1 MAELLLEIGTEELP
15 AAAAP
20 SALAQLAERL
30 PALLAD
36 LRLEHGAAT
45 AFGTPRR
52 LALRVAGVAERQPDL
67 EEWVRGP
74 SRAVGFG
81 PDGAPSRAAL
91 GFARGQGVD
100 PSALEIRPAGGG
112 EYLFALRRTPGRPA
126 GEVLAERLP
135 ALIAGIDFPRSMRW
149 GEGDLRFGR
158 PIRWIVA
165 LLDSDTVPFVL
176 GELSSGRT
184 THGHRT
190 LAPGPVEVASASAY
204 EAAMATACVMADPAA
219 RAEHIR
225 AGVAAAAAPATAR
238 IDEGLLAEVNWLV
251 EHPTPFLGEFP
262 KEALAVPEPIL
273 IEVMRV
279 QQRYFPVRS
288 PEGRLA
294 AQFCGV
300 RDGNGEHLATVIA
313 GNERVLRARF
323 ADARFFYDEDRK
335 RTLASRVPELGRVT
349 FAEGLGDMGAKVA
362 RLARLV
368 SGPTAQ
374 RAAHLCKADRLTH
387 LVDEFPELEGTM
399 GAHYAQL
406 DGEPADVCQAIG
418 EHVLPRAAGGDLPQ
432 SQAGR
437 DLALGDR
444 LDNLAGHFLL
454 GRVPTGSADPFGLR
468 RQAIAVLRILRERSE
483 PDLGQAM
490 SAAIAGYS
498 GVGDPAAASREVRRF
513 LRERLR
519 GLMIEAGH
527 RYDLVDAVLGAEE
540 WRVGELWARLASLE
554 AILAEPAL
562 ADDFLTVYRR
572 CANLATKAD
581 PDAKFRLEGAS
592 AAEEEA
598 LGRALLAAPHLEGL
612 AHARAVASLRPA
624 VDALLDRVLIVAPEP
639 AVRANRLALLRDVAA
654 FAARF
659 ADLGRVVA

>member
-1 MAELLLEIGTEELP
+1 MPDLLLEIGTEELP
-15 AAAAP
+15 ASAAP
-20 SALAQLAERL
+20 AALAQLAERL
-30 PALLAD
+30 PALLGE

-45 AFGTPRR
+45 PFGTPRR
-52 LALRVAGVAERQPDL
+52 LALRVAGVAGSQPDL

-74 SRAVGFG
+74 SRAAGFDA
-81 PDGAPSRAAL
+81 DGEPTRAAL
-91 GFARGQGVD
+91 GFSRGHGVEV
-100 PSALEIRPAGGG
+100 SALVEREG
-112 EYLFALRRTPGRPA
+112 YLYALKRTPGRA
-126 GEVLAERLP
+126 AADVLAVELP
-135 ALIAGIDFPRSMRW
+135 KLIAAIDFPRSMRW
-149 GEGDLRFGR
+149 GSGDLRFAR

-165 LLDSDTVPFVL
+165 LLGSATIPFVL
-176 GELSSGRT
+176 GDVTSGRAT
-184 THGHRT
+184 YGHRT
-190 LAPGPVEVASASAY
+190 LAPGAVEVASPSVY
-204 EAAMATACVMADPAA
+204 EAVMHEAGVMADPAA

-225 AGVAAAAAPATAR
+225 TAVQAVASPATAR

-251 EHPTPFLGEFP
+251 EHPTPFRGEFP
-262 KEALAVPEPIL
+262 KEALAVPEAVL
-273 IEVMRV
+273 VEVMRV
-279 QQRYFPVRS
+279 QQRYFPVQD
-288 PEGRLA
+288 PKGLLLP
-294 AQFCGV
+294 QFCGV
-300 RDGNGEHLATVIA
+300 RDGDAEHLDTVIA

-349 FAEGLGDMGAKVA
+349 FAEGLGDVGAKVA

-406 DGEPADVCQAIG
+406 DGEPADVCQAIA

-437 DLALGDR
+437 DLAIGDR

-454 GRVPTGSADPFGLR
+454 GRAPTGSADPFGLR
-468 RQAIAVLRILRERSE
+468 RQAIAVLRILRERIE

-490 SAAIAGYS
+490 SAAIDGYT
-498 GVGDPAAASREVRRF
+498 GVGDPAAASLEVRRF

-527 RYDLVDAVLGAEE
+527 RYDLVDAILATDE
-540 WRVGELWARLASLE
+540 WRVGELWARLATLE
-554 AILAEPAL
+554 AILANPAL
-562 ADDFLTVYRR
+562 APDFLTVYRR

-581 PDAKFRLEGAS
+581 RDAKFRVE
-592 AAEEEA
+592 AATAPEEA
-598 LGRALLAAPHLEGL
+598 ALGQALLAAPRREGL
-612 AHARAVASLRPA
+612 DHARAVASLRPA
-624 VDALLDRVLIVAPEP
+624 VDALLDRVLIMAPEP
-639 AVRANRLALLRDVAA
+639 EVRANRLALLRDVAA

-659 ADLGRVVA
+659 ADLGRIAG